1 MKKVPIQINFDIETK
16 KILTEEAK
24 LKGLSLSAYIRTIIL
39 ERNK

>member
-16 KILTEEAK
+16 EKLTQEAK